1 MQATVAEIFDKVE
14 ALDGILGAIETK
26 RTLCDMDLDTIH
38 ELLDDYRE
46 ILLLTRVK
54 I

>member
-14 ALDGILGAIETK
+14 ALDGILGAIEVK
-26 RTLCDMDLDTIH
+26 RPLCDMDLDIVH

-46 ILLLTRVK
+46 ILLHTKVK

>member
-1 MQATVAEIFDKVE
+1 MQCTVAEVFDKIE

-26 RTLCDMDLDTIH
+26 RTLCEMDLDIIH

-46 ILLLTRVK
+46 ILLHTKVK